1 MEKKDNLKSKIYTK
15 SGDKGSTSLIGGKRI
30 PKSSIRLDAY
40 GTVDELNSFIG
51 LLIEELI
58 GANDIVVLKNIQSL
72 LFVIGCELA
81 TESGREP
88 FHKLKESDIN
98 MLEKEIDRIDSALP
112 KLSGFIMPGGSRSAA
127 VSHVC
132 RAVCRRAERFI
143 NGVNEEEMVDDLILI
158 LMNRLSDYFFVLAR
172 KLCLEKKKEEIIWH
186 NTCR

>member
-1 MEKKDNLKSKIYTK
+1 M
-15 SGDKGSTSLIGGKRI
+15 
-30 PKSSIRLDAY
+30 DAY

-51 LLIEELI
+51 LLIEDVI
-58 GANDIVVLKNIQSL
+58 DADDVVVLKNIQSL

-81 TESGREP
+81 TEHGRES
-88 FHKLKESDIN
+88 FHKLQASDID

-132 RAVCRRAERFI
+132 RTVCRRAERFI
-143 NGVNEEEMVDDLILI
+143 NRVNEEETVDDLILI
-158 LMNRLSDYFFVLAR
+158 FINRLSDYLFVLAR
-172 KLCLEKKKEEIIWH
+172 KLCLAEKQEEIIWH